1 MFEDDDALT
10 SKKSA
15 PRVLDDMS
23 VDELET
29 YIDNLKAEIARVEA
43 EIEKKEASKNAADA
57 FFKS

>member
-29 YIDNLKAEIARVEA
+29 YIDNLKAEIARVEV

>member
-1 MFEDDDALT
+1 MTPSRAKNLR
-10 SKKSA
+10 
-15 PRVLDDMS
+15 RVLDDMS

-29 YIDNLKAEIARVEA
+29 YIDNLKAEIARVEV